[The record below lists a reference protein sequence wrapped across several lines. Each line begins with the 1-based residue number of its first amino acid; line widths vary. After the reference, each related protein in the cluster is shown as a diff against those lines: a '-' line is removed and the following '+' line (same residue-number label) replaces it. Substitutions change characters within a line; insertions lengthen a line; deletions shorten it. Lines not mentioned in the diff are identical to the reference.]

1 MSVITGTVKNGLIVL
16 DEAANLP
23 DGSRVVVHPIESV
36 ETIGVSEAEWPDTPE
51 AIADWIA
58 WYDSLEAIE
67 LSAADEQALGA
78 FRRRQKELGK
88 SAFDERSDRLQ
99 KIWQ

>member
-16 DEAANLP
+16 DEPGDLP
-23 DGSRVVVHPIESV
+23 DGSRVLVQPV
-36 ETIGVSEAEWPDTPE
+36 ETAETFGMSEVEWQDSPE

-58 WYDSLEAIE
+58 WYDSLQPIE
-67 LSAADEQALGA
+67 LSAADEEELRA
-78 FRRRQKELGK
+78 FRERQKELGK
-88 SAFDERSDRLQ
+88 TSFDERSERLR

>member
-16 DEAANLP
+16 DEPGNLP
-23 DGSRVVVHPIESV
+23 DGSRVVVQPVEAV
-36 ETIGVSEAEWPDTPE
+36 ETFGMSEAEWRDTPE

-58 WYDSLEAIE
+58 WYDSLEPIE
-67 LSAADEQALGA
+67 LSAGDEAELKA
-78 FRRRQKELGK
+78 FRGCQKELGK
-88 SAFDERSDRLQ
+88 ANFDERSERLR